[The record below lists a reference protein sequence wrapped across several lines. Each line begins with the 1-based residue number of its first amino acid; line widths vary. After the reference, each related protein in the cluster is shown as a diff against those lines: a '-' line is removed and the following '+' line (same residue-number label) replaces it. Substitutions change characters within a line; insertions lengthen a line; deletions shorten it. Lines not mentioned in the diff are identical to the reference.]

1 MQHWI
6 QNFNTTPQT
15 PHYSYHAPTSV
26 DIPSEDIDT
35 CHSPSCEVPI
45 PDPVH
50 HQNRGNV
57 AVPAL
62 ITPHLFV
69 PRVILPR
76 HRIHTIAN
84 LLCNYNHG

>member
-1 MQHWI
+1 MDNKQSNYITIKKRCNIGYKLLI
-6 QNFNTTPQT
+6 QLLRPLTHVTRRP
-15 PHYSYHAPTSV
+15 V
-26 DIPSEDIDT
+26 
-35 CHSPSCEVPI
+35 EVPI

-50 HQNRGNV
+50 HHNLGKV

-62 ITPHLFV
+62 ITPRLFV

-84 LLCNYNHG
+84 LLCNYKHG